1 MKNPIVLTVDP
12 IGGSVEPETVLYP
25 QKMQLNLRTDG
36 QSACT
41 MTLAPECEDVAIGK
55 IVQLWAPNGDT
66 CIMYVKSR
74 NRDYATGIQTL
85 TLEHVFGLLK
95 DMIVFGE
102 ITPPDM
108 TGTATDTT
116 IAVEDAIEYLLGQQT
131 AEYFELYVCDFDDE
145 EGWKFTNS
153 DIYSALNSIADS
165 IENCQWDFDFS
176 SFPWSISLVEIPS
189 SSEVDMEMRKDRN
202 ISNLKV
208 NIDRSQMYTR
218 AYPTGKND
226 LHIDSVNSDVSYVDY
241 NTGEYGIICKVITDS
256 TISDAALLKKW
267 AKKQVKKNSVPK
279 ITVTVDGYELSNLTG
294 ESLDH
299 FRTGLRCR
307 IPIPDMLDDPIVER
321 MTELSWS
328 DCVSA
333 PNHVTCTLANDLKT
347 ITGIIFEQVAQSR
360 GAGSRKANT
369 EHDNELGKH
378 SSAIIQNIKLEGPT
392 NNIFTLQY
400 QKYGNDSWD
409 NANPGA
415 LSFDGIIMGVR
426 ITGPVNNVY
435 TLEYQKYGSDAWI
448 AANPGNFS
456 RAVANVN
463 WSWSNGTI
471 TVTPMPQNQDF
482 TLGMLSAGT
491 KENVDGTPYT
501 AGNLTWRVPINFAH
515 GQSGQYIEST
525 GWYVYVDA
533 SGIDAASGS
542 ASGRHGTSYDWDFL
556 ITRGD
561 GTTKTLTIDCSLIY
575 SDARVGYT
583 QGTYVSAGPLA
594 LQGTPTTSLTLE
606 GTPHDVTPIKA
617 NSGVQLGASKTV
629 YKQGSSFRVQGSA
642 GPKLYHW
649 GTHTLKNG
657 STDITQDWYYVS
669 NSSSAEVWYHAG
681 TSSKYEAVSDG
692 SAMPVVSSGGTNYY
706 QADTL
711 LHLFDKGADVGILY
725 NPGEIRNDLYVKT
738 S

>member
-12 IGGSVEPETVLYP
+12 IGGSVETETVLYP

-41 MTLAPECEDVAIGK
+41 MTLAPECEDVDIGK

-116 IAVEDAIEYLLGQQT
+116 IAVEDALEYLLGQQT

-153 DIYSALNSIADS
+153 DVYSALNSIADS
-165 IENCQWDFDFS
+165 IENCQWEFDFS
-176 SFPWSISLVEIPS
+176 TFPWSISLVEIPS

-202 ISNLKV
+202 VSSVKV

-226 LHIDSVNSDVSYVDY
+226 LHIDSVNSNVSYVDY
-241 NTGEYGIICKVITDS
+241 NTGTYGVICKVITDS
-256 TISDAALLKKW
+256 TIDNPTLLKKW
-267 AKKQVKKNSVPK
+267 AQKQVKRNSVPK
-279 ITVTVDGYELSNLTG
+279 ITVTVDGYELSQMTG

-307 IPIPDMLDDPIVER
+307 VTVPDLLDDPIVER

-378 SSAIIQNIKLEGPT
+378 SSAIIQDIKLEGPT
-392 NNIFTLQY
+392 NNIYYLYYQRYKSTAWTLI
-400 QKYGNDSWD
+400 GDFSRAIDHWVLSWD
-409 NANPGA
+409 NGTFTATAKPQDQSCWTEIGQEQISRSGTSLTIEMYARESNHPDWYYQTGYIIHYTIQHIITDWAVASPSGISGTSGGA
-415 LSFDGIIMGVR
+415 SYSNSTFVAGG
-426 ITGPVNNVY
+426 
-435 TLEYQKYGSDAWI
+435 YGYYCSDAT
-448 AANPGNFS
+448 AANPTVAIVVNGS
-456 RAVANVN
+456 WKDYTTPLTSPDSQHTGAVLKAVPTAI
-463 WSWSNGTI
+463 WQTAYQVGW
-471 TVTPMPQNQDF
+471 
-482 TLGMLSAGT
+482 SAGR
-491 KENVDGTPYT
+491 NS
-501 AGNLTWRVPINFAH
+501 LTQITMYRGEF
-515 GQSGQYIEST
+515 
-525 GWYVYVDA
+525 D
-533 SGIDAASGS
+533 S
-542 ASGRHGTSYDWDFL
+542 ASQT
-556 ITRGD
+556 
-561 GTTKTLTIDCSLIY
+561 
-575 SDARVGYT
+575 YT
-583 QGTYVSAGPLA
+583 CTCYL
-594 LQGTPTTSLTLE
+594 
-606 GTPHDVTPIKA
+606 
-617 NSGVQLGASKTV
+617 SGAIATGATF
-629 YKQGSSFRVQGSA
+629 Y
-642 GPKLYHW
+642 LYA
-649 GTHTLKNG
+649 K
-657 STDITQDWYYVS
+657 
-669 NSSSAEVWYHAG
+669 
-681 TSSKYEAVSDG
+681 
-692 SAMPVVSSGGTNYY
+692 
-706 QADTL
+706 
-711 LHLFDKGADVGILY
+711 
-725 NPGEIRNDLYVKT
+725 
-738 S
+738 